1 MNQLL
6 LGIGLRDSESFANFY
21 PAQNE
26 QVLQGLQQTDE
37 AFIYLWGSRG
47 CGKTH
52 LLQAMCRQLA
62 ERGQTVAYLPL
73 KEEGMMPQM
82 LEGMEMMSLLAI
94 DDLDRIAGNAEWEAA
109 LFHLYNRIRDAG
121 GRLLVAARVGP
132 AALPVQLRDLASRL
146 SYGLTLQ
153 MHEPGDE
160 EKLKLLQLRAANR
173 GFDLPQ
179 EVANYLLK
187 RCERDMTSLIGL
199 LERLDSATLQA
210 QRKLTIPFVKSL
222 LS

>member
-47 CGKTH
+47 CCKTH

-73 KEEGMMPQM
+73 AEEGMMPQM
-82 LEGMEMMSLLAI
+82 LEGMETMSLLAI
-94 DDLDRIAGNAEWEAA
+94 DDLDQIAGNAEWEAA

-153 MHEPGDE
+153 MHEPVDE

-173 GFDLPQ
+173 GFDLPH

>member
-6 LGIGLRDSESFANFY
+6 LGIGLRDSESFANFF
-21 PAQNE
+21 PAQNQ
-26 QVLQGLQQTDE
+26 QVVQALQQADE

-47 CGKTH
+47 SGKTH
-52 LLQAMCRQLA
+52 LLQALCRQLA
-62 ERGQTVAYLPL
+62 EQGQAVAYLPL
-73 KEEGMMPQM
+73 AEEGMAPQM
-82 LEGMEMMSLLAI
+82 LDGMEAMSLLAI
-94 DDLDRIAGNAEWEAA
+94 DDLEQIAGNAEWEAA

-153 MHEPGDE
+153 MHELGDVD
-160 EKLKLLQLRAANR
+160 KLKLLQLRAANR
-173 GFDLPQ
+173 GFDLPD

-187 RCERDMTSLIGL
+187 RCERDMVSLIEL
-199 LERLDSATLQA
+199 LETLDSATLRA